1 MYKLLTFSMA
11 VLFSTL
17 LTGQQAPTGMC
28 GTSAEDQLQIRDR
41 MFKNRE
47 ELGHIVQTRTG
58 AIRYIPVNYH
68 LVAKADRTGRLRIGN
83 VFTNLCAIN
92 KIYEDQEI
100 QFYIR
105 NINFVNNDFLYDN
118 PSSDLGRGWAT
129 SLANNNRNAV
139 NIICASKANAAEP
152 GVLAFYNPGGDYI
165 VSGNAQVNGNGTTLA
180 HEIGHFFS
188 LAHTFFGWEATTY
201 TCNTPT
207 PTTVNLGGQ
216 VVNVEYADR
225 NKRINGQLSCKI
237 SSDGFCDT
245 PADYNLGF
253 GWVGGNCAYVGCAKD
268 PDNLPLDPE
277 EKNIMS
283 YFLNCLQFFSAE
295 QKAAIL
301 RDYSSTARSYLRTVT
316 YTPQADV
323 NQAVKIIAPTDGDLT
338 EGFNIVKLE
347 WEAVP
352 NATHYMVEMG
362 EGSLTIKNTGF
373 ITRRT
378 DTTLT
383 NLVSNKRYVWRVF
396 AYNANSFCHT
406 QPNPVTF
413 TTGRFPVSSD
423 NPGADVAR
431 VNWYQAGNG
440 QVVMEVNSP
449 IESESHFEFFN
460 LEGKSCSK
468 FSRRLQ
474 VGSNAV
480 EVDLGAAGTYV
491 YRVTHSTGSITGKVF
506 IQ

>member
-1 MYKLLTFSMA
+1 
-11 VLFSTL
+11 
-17 LTGQQAPTGMC
+17 
-28 GTSAEDQLQIRDR
+28 
-41 MFKNRE
+41 
-47 ELGHIVQTRTG
+47 
-58 AIRYIPVNYH
+58 
-68 LVAKADRTGRLRIGN
+68 
-83 VFTNLCAIN
+83 
-92 KIYEDQEI
+92 
-100 QFYIR
+100 
-105 NINFVNNDFLYDN
+105 
-118 PSSDLGRGWAT
+118 
-129 SLANNNRNAV
+129 
-139 NIICASKANAAEP
+139 
-152 GVLAFYNPGGDYI
+152 
-165 VSGNAQVNGNGTTLA
+165 
-180 HEIGHFFS
+180 
-188 LAHTFFGWEATTY
+188 
-201 TCNTPT
+201 
-207 PTTVNLGGQ
+207 
-216 VVNVEYADR
+216 
-225 NKRINGQLSCKI
+225 
-237 SSDGFCDT
+237 
-245 PADYNLGF
+245 
-253 GWVGGNCAYVGCAKD
+253 
-268 PDNLPLDPE
+268 
-277 EKNIMS
+277 
-283 YFLNCLQFFSAE
+283 
-295 QKAAIL
+295 
-301 RDYSSTARSYLRTVT
+301 
-316 YTPQADV
+316 
-323 NQAVKIIAPTDGDLT
+323 
-338 EGFNIVKLE
+338 
-347 WEAVP
+347 
-352 NATHYMVEMG
+352 MVEMG

-480 EVDLGAAGTYV
+480 EVELGAAGTYV